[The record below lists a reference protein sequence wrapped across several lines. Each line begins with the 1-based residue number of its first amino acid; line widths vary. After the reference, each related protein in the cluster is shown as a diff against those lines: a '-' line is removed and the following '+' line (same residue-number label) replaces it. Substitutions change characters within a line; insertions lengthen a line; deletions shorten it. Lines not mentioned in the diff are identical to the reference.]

1 MKILVIGGG
10 GREHALVWKIR
21 QSALIRSGADL
32 LCVPGNAGIEEL
44 ATCIASPS
52 GGLSDVAT
60 LADLAAG
67 SGVDLVVV
75 GPELPLT
82 LGLADEL
89 LRRGVP
95 VFGATRAASRLEGS
109 KVFAKEF
116 MRRHSIPTAPFEVFT
131 SLKESVAYL
140 ESADVSFPIVVKAD
154 GLAAGKGVV
163 VAADRAEAVAAASA
177 MLLERRFGAAGE
189 RILIEKC
196 LTGVEVSFFAM
207 TDGDTAAP
215 LTTCQDYKR
224 LADADKGPNT
234 GGMGAYSPS
243 VEIDDALEKRIMR
256 TIVEP
261 TVRGMAA
268 EGSSYRGVLYVGLM
282 LTAEGPMVLE
292 FNARFGDPETQ
303 VLMPRIESDIVP
315 LMMAAAGAGAPLTV
329 AMNDLRFRPGGAVC
343 VVAASRGYPDNAE
356 TGQVVR
362 GLETVKK
369 IPDTVVFHAATGR
382 GADSTGRPAVLTTG
396 GRVLAVSSTGR
407 NLDDAIRRAYQ
418 GVESLSFDGMQFRK
432 DIGRDVVQR
441 RVQ

>member
-21 QSALIRSGADL
+21 HSALIRSAEDL
-32 LCVPGNAGIEEL
+32 LCVPGNAGIDEL
-44 ATCIASPS
+44 ATCIAAPS
-52 GGLSDVAT
+52 SGLSDVAA
-60 LADLAAG
+60 LADLATG
-67 SGVDLVVV
+67 SGVELVIV

-89 LRRGVP
+89 QRRGVP
-95 VFGATRAASRLEGS
+95 VFGATRAAARLEGS

-116 MRRHSIPTAPFEVFT
+116 MRRHAIPTAPFEVFT
-131 SLKESVAYL
+131 SLKEAVAYL
-140 ESADVSFPIVVKAD
+140 ESSDTSFPIVVKAD

-177 MLLERRFGAAGE
+177 MLSEKRFGAAGE

-224 LADADKGPNT
+224 LADADQGPNT
-234 GGMGAYSPS
+234 GGMGACSPS
-243 VEIDDALEKRIMR
+243 VEMDDELERRILM
-256 TIVEP
+256 TIIEP
-261 TVRGMAA
+261 TIRAMAA
-268 EGSSYRGVLYVGLM
+268 EGSPYRGVLYAGLM

-315 LMMAAAGAGAPLTV
+315 LMMAVAGAGAPLSV
-329 AMNDLRFRPGGAVC
+329 AMKDLRFRPGAAVC
-343 VVAASRGYPDNAE
+343 VVAASAGYPDSAE
-356 TGQVVR
+356 TGRVIR

-369 IPDTVVFHAATGR
+369 ISDTVVFHAATGR
-382 GADSTGRPAVLTTG
+382 GADPAGRPAVLTTG

-407 NLDDAIRRAYQ
+407 DLDSAIRKAYQ
-418 GVESLSFDGMQFRK
+418 GIECLSFEGMQFRK
-432 DIGRDVVQR
+432 DIGRDAVQR
-441 RVQ
+441 RVG